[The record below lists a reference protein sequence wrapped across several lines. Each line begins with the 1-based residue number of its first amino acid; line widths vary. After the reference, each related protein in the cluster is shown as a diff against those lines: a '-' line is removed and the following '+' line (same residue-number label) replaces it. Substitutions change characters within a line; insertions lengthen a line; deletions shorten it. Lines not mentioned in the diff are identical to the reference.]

1 MQPKQT
7 PVRTA
12 ALTVSVSTVRATV
25 THRDGVEAYYVTV
38 VVDDTPTQR
47 HQGKAYAGW
56 TVGETSLR
64 AETSGDAAR
73 IHGDAV
79 DALYGVT
86 QA

>member
-12 ALTVSVSTVRATV
+12 VLTVSVSTVRATV

-38 VVDDTPTQR
+38 VFDDTPDQL
-47 HQGKAYAGW
+47 HQGKTYAGW
-56 TVGETSLR
+56 TVGKLSVR
-64 AETSGDAAR
+64 AETSEDAAR

>member
-25 THRDGVEAYYVTV
+25 LHRDGVEAYYVTA
-38 VVDDTPTQR
+38 VVDDTPDQR
-47 HQGKAYAGW
+47 HQGKTYAGW
-56 TVGETSLR
+56 TVGGRGLR
-64 AETSGDAAR
+64 ADTSEGAAGN
-73 IHGDAV
+73 HGDALG
-79 DALYGVT
+79 ALHGVA